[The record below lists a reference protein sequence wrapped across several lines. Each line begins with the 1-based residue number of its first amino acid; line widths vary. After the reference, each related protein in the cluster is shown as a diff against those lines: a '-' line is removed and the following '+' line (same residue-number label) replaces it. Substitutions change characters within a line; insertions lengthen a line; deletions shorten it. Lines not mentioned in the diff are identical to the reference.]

1 MAVTAFPPASPGAP
15 GTREVLILTA
25 ERLFAEQG
33 IDRVSLRQIGEAA
46 GRRQPSAVQYHF
58 GDAHGLCRAI
68 VEFRTRAAT
77 ERRTVMLDD
86 LVLAGRHDDV
96 HALLEAVVFPL
107 LETLPPDSHYLGFV
121 AELLARK
128 RLVPIF
134 AEPGTEYGENAQRIG
149 RYLDDALIGS
159 FGRPRG
165 AAPAPHRACP
175 RHGAHVARR
184 TTGSRPTVAA
194 APAACPPISW
204 SPTCSGPRPPCSRLP
219 CRPSARAPA
228 TPATSRRRSR

>member
-149 RYLDDALIGS
+149 RYLDDALIGA
-159 FGRPRG
+159 FGKAPEALRRRRIERALDMVLTSLARDWEPADRRRG
-165 AAPAPHRACP
+165 A
-175 RHGAHVARR
+175 GGVSTDLMVADLL
-184 TTGSRPTVAA
+184 GSAA
-194 APAACPPISW
+194 AMLTAP
-204 SPTCSGPRPPCSRLP
+204 LP
-219 CRPSARAPA
+219 SVRTAPA